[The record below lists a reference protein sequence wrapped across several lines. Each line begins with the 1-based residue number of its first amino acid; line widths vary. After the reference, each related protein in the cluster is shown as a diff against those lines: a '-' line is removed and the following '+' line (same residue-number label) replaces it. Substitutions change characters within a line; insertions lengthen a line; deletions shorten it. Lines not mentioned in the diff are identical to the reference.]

1 MPSSPSPLPPL
12 PVSLLLPPLSPP
24 LSMPLPSPSHC
35 HHHRR
40 RRHCRHCC
48 HRYRY
53 RHRRHHRRCHRRR
66 RRRCHHCRCRRCH
79 HRRRRRRHCAIIS
92 MPCRLAAR
100 RPPCPPLHPLFH
112 RHILPLLI
120 VECLPNQS
128 YCPSTLMPSFPT
140 HPPSISANIPPTP
153 SVFACSEKLHF
164 FALSHRA
171 NYLCCRG
178 TRVKPSARVIAH
190 GVGMRSMHLIR
201 ASPMY
206 GRW

>member
-1 MPSSPSPLPPL
+1 MRVQGHYRVVRSTAAPLLSPLPS
-12 PVSLLLPPLSPP
+12 SLLSLPPSRHHFHTVSSRFPPALASPP
-24 LSMPLPSPSHC
+24 LFLC
-35 HHHRR
+35 
-40 RRHCRHCC
+40 
-48 HRYRY
+48 
-53 RHRRHHRRCHRRR
+53 
-66 RRRCHHCRCRRCH
+66 
-79 HRRRRRRHCAIIS
+79 
-92 MPCRLAAR
+92 
-100 RPPCPPLHPLFH
+100 
-112 RHILPLLI
+112 HILPLLI

-128 YCPSTLMPSFPT
+128 DCSSTLIPSFPT

-190 GVGMRSMHLIR
+190 GVGMRSMHLVR
-201 ASPMY
+201 ASPGY